1 MEAGEGTVRV
11 GSSVEVRDGDVTE
24 RWRIVPDFEADAL
37 QHAISDG
44 SPLAT
49 ALLGHGMGDVVRVRV
64 PGHGSYP
71 VRILSVD

>member
-1 MEAGEGTVRV
+1 MEAAEGMVRV

-24 RWRIVPDFEADAL
+24 RWRIVLDVEADAF

-49 ALLGHGMGDVVRVRV
+49 ALLGHGTGDVVRVRV
-64 PGHGSYP
+64 PGQRSYP